1 MTGASV
7 VVVGASNPTGF
18 AIVQAF
24 LAQGA
29 SVEVLVRT
37 PEQGELIGLKLGAPP
52 HLSCRTVDFT
62 DPEDCEVAA
71 RAILAERGP
80 VDHAIS
86 CVRYGPR
93 GDALW
98 GGVDE
103 IGGIDQTMA
112 ATWLPRLCREG
123 SYQFIVSGDRPT
135 VGLQPKGPALLS
147 DFDKRA
153 SEWGPDRRVFVIA
166 AGPVPSE
173 VGAESVRLALDAGVD
188 SARILMPGAFA
199 GDPSWEQLISARLG
213 LNTRLA
219 QRSGN
224 AGPS

>member
-1 MTGASV
+1 MGASV

-62 DPEDCEVAA
+62 DSEDCELAD

-80 VDHAIS
+80 
-86 CVRYGPR
+86 
-93 GDALW
+93 
-98 GGVDE
+98 
-103 IGGIDQTMA
+103 
-112 ATWLPRLCREG
+112 
-123 SYQFIVSGDRPT
+123 
-135 VGLQPKGPALLS
+135 
-147 DFDKRA
+147 
-153 SEWGPDRRVFVIA
+153 DRRVFAIA

-173 VGAESVRLALDAGVD
+173 VGAESVRLASDAGVD
-188 SARILMPGAFA
+188 SARILMPGAFV
-199 GDPSWEQLISARLG
+199 GDPSWEQLIAARLG

-219 QRSGN
+219 QHAGN